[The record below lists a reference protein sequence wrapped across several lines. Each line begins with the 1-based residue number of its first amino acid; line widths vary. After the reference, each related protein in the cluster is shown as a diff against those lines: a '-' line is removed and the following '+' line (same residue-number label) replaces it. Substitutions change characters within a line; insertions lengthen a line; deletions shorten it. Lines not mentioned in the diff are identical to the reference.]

1 DGNDSLKVNRADL
14 TLKIDG
20 NKVYGEN
27 TYGIADNSEGT
38 TTDGRVTLDKSGLKS
53 TDKNYLAMG
62 DIVINVDRLTDN
74 DTDATYNRG
83 IHLDATNA
91 ANGYPDGY
99 KGKVVV
105 DTVNETS
112 TVDTTLDKAVEV
124 KNWAALSTKD
134 TLAGTTMVESDV
146 KEGFNWKNYNIT
158 TENTYSVFQ
167 KQLVIDIDGTKT
179 YGEDTQNGRY
189 SETLSSG
196 TIIKGESGHTIN
208 EQGQITNQQYTYGIT
223 GLVDGETLAGL
234 TNSTEQKTDK
244 ITLNTTNLKDG
255 SGHTDTL
262 LDAGTYTNKIKVDF
276 TNSEILAS
284 DHFKKS
290 NYTDKYANG
299 TFIVEQRLVGVNT
312 DAERVYGKQGND
324 MVIHDDTTGGAD
336 SSVEYSNKALF
347 TGTQYDSR
355 ANGLT
360 GLVAEDGSAFDTSTF
375 VTKENSTS
383 LDWLD
388 VKYDADTKKV
398 IAYEDDNNYVD
409 EETNL
414 KEKDRI
420 TT

>member
-1 DGNDSLKVNRADL
+1 M
-14 TLKIDG
+14 T
-20 NKVYGEN
+20 N
-27 TYGIADNSEGT
+27 T
-38 TTDGRVTLDKSGLKS
+38 
-53 TDKNYLAMG
+53 
-62 DIVINVDRLTDN
+62 
-74 DTDATYNRG
+74 
-83 IHLDATNA
+83 
-91 ANGYPDGY
+91 
-99 KGKVVV
+99 
-105 DTVNETS
+105 
-112 TVDTTLDKAVEV
+112 
-124 KNWAALSTKD
+124 
-134 TLAGTTMVESDV
+134 
-146 KEGFNWKNYNIT
+146 
-158 TENTYSVFQ
+158 
-167 KQLVIDIDGTKT
+167 
-179 YGEDTQNGRY
+179 
-189 SETLSSG
+189 
-196 TIIKGESGHTIN
+196 
-208 EQGQITNQQYTYGIT
+208 
-223 GLVDGETLAGL
+223 
-234 TNSTEQKTDK
+234 TEQKTDK

-355 ANGLT
+355 ANGLS

-398 IAYEDDNNYVD
+398 IAYEADSNYVD

-420 TT
+420 TTTGNDTLGKNYKVVAGEETLQINKAALTIAVEGSKTYGQDTATAGGSTQYKFTVTCLNTSETIGTKVDGTKAKQEGDNSISLNVGMMKDSDIVEKFNSGVYLDVGTYNGTANYNVYTATDTVNLLSARSVANNKY